1 MKRKVKRV
9 YRCQIDKCWNASHP
23 DDCYGSDI
31 CDQCALCTLDGMVVK
46 EVQKDN
52 IIYEVS
58 HVSADEIILFSPS
71 TKRLLSVNPDT
82 EKFSKE
88 FKIVRTEPDYR
99 KGGYP
104 PEFVKLEEMIEELYE
119 KNGLVYDEVF

>member
-9 YRCQIDKCWNASHP
+9 YKCQVSKCWNASCP

-31 CDQCALCTLDGMVVK
+31 CDQCTLCTLDGMVVK
-46 EVQKDN
+46 EVQKDGV
-52 IIYEVS
+52 IYYVD

-71 TKRLLSVNPDT
+71 TQRILSVNPDT

-88 FKIVRTEPDYR
+88 FKIVKTEPDYR
-99 KGGYP
+99 KGGCP
-104 PEFVKLEEMIEELYE
+104 PEFAELEARIKEICE
-119 KNGLVYDEVF
+119 KNGWVYEG

>member
-9 YRCQIDKCWNASHP
+9 YRCQIGKCWHASHP

-31 CDQCALCTLDGMVVK
+31 CDQCELCTLDGMVVK
-46 EVQKDN
+46 EVQKDG
-52 IIYEVS
+52 IIYYVD
-58 HVSADEIILFSPS
+58 HVSADEIILFSQS
-71 TKRLLSVNPDT
+71 TKRILSVNPDT

-88 FKIVRTEPDYR
+88 FKIVKTEPDYR

-104 PEFVKLEEMIEELYE
+104 PEFAELEAKIKELYE
-119 KNGLVYDEVF
+119 KNGWVYEG

>member
-1 MKRKVKRV
+1 
-9 YRCQIDKCWNASHP
+9 
-23 DDCYGSDI
+23 
-31 CDQCALCTLDGMVVK
+31 MVVK
-46 EVQKDN
+46 EVQKDG
-52 IIYEVS
+52 IIYCVD

-88 FKIVRTEPDYR
+88 FKIVKTEPDYR

-104 PEFVKLEEMIEELYE
+104 PEFAELEAIIKELYE
-119 KNGLVYDEVF
+119 KNGLVYEG